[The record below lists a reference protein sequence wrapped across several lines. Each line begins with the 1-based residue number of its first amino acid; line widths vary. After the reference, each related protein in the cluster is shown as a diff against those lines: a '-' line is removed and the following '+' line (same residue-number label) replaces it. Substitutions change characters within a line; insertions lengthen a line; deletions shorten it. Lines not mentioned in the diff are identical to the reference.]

1 MSPSQRALVSPCKP
15 KPKTFETARLN
26 AECPFMYPKAALKDY
41 LICDGSSDL
50 CESKHTTQSDA
61 SFERWTKRASPLPP
75 PRTRACMQ
83 QRPEE
88 LVETLKGSDR
98 SEQSPWMTETGLYG
112 NKLRL
117 VEDFQNNHY
126 CVADGR

>member
-15 KPKTFETARLN
+15 KPKTFETARFN
-26 AECPFMYPKAALKDY
+26 AECPFIYPKAALKDY

-75 PRTRACMQ
+75 PRTRVCMQ

-88 LVETLKGSDR
+88 LVETLKGQLDR
-98 SEQSPWMTETGLYG
+98 NSHLG
-112 NKLRL
+112 
-117 VEDFQNNHY
+117 
-126 CVADGR
+126 